1 MQSESTA
8 TPISTLQPHLPGLA
22 EAFPVWLRI
31 GLLSFGGP
39 AGQIALMHR
48 LLVEERGWVSES
60 QFLHALNFCMLLP
73 GPEAQQLATYVGW
86 LMHGTRGGLIAGT
99 LFVLPGALVILG
111 LSVLYAFFQ
120 GVPLLEAIFLG
131 IKAAVLIIVI
141 EAVIR
146 IGRKVLK
153 NSAMMLIAGAAFVG
167 IFAFALPF
175 PLIVLSA
182 AIIGFVGA
190 RVSRERFVVIA
201 TADEPSSML
210 AARPSL
216 LHSATVLLLGLSL
229 WALPIA
235 LAALALGPD
244 HVFVSEGLFFS
255 KLATVTFGGAYA
267 VLAYMA
273 QEAVVLHG
281 WLSAGEMIDGLG
293 LAESTPGPLIMVTQF
308 VGFLGA
314 LRNPGTLDPLIAA
327 VLGSALTVW
336 VTFVPCFLWIFL
348 GAPYVE
354 RLRGNVP
361 LSGALSAITAAVVG
375 VILNLALWF
384 GMHVLFSEVN
394 TIDSAILHVAVP
406 TFSSLVPAA
415 ALLAV
420 IAAIALL
427 RYELSVIKTLALCAT
442 LACVFSFVG

>member
-1 MQSESTA
+1 
-8 TPISTLQPHLPGLA
+8 
-22 EAFPVWLRI
+22 VWLKI

-48 LLVEERGWVSES
+48 LLVEERRWVSEP

-86 LMHGTRGGLIAGT
+86 LMHGTRGGLIAGG

-120 GVPLLEAIFLG
+120 GVPLLESIFLG

-141 EAVIR
+141 EAVMR

-153 NSAMMLIAGAAFVG
+153 NAAMVLIAIAAFVG
-167 IFAFALPF
+167 IFAFAVPF
-175 PLIVLSA
+175 PVIVLSA
-182 AIIGFVGA
+182 AAIGFVGA
-190 RVSRERFVVIA
+190 RVSREHFVIVA
-201 TADEPSSML
+201 AADEQAQAQT
-210 AARPSL
+210 AAPSL
-216 LHSATVLLLGLSL
+216 LRSASILLGGLTL
-229 WALPIA
+229 WALPVA
-235 LAALALGPD
+235 LAALVLGSD
-244 HVFVSEGLFFS
+244 HVFVAEGLFFS

-281 WLSAGEMIDGLG
+281 WLTAGEMIDGLG

-314 LRNPGTLDPLIAA
+314 LRNPGTLEPLTAA
-327 VLGSALTVW
+327 VLGSTLTVW

-348 GAPYVE
+348 GAPYIE
-354 RLRGNVP
+354 RLRGNAP

-384 GMHVLFSEVN
+384 GMHVLFSEVKSVD
-394 TIDSAILHVAVP
+394 TALVHIAIPTLTSIVP
-406 TFSSLVPAA
+406 GAA
-415 ALLAV
+415 ILAV

-427 RYELSVIKTLALCAT
+427 RFELSVIKTLALCAA
-442 LACVFSFVG
+442 LASVLSFGF